1 MEKFNVVVNQL
12 IKFRIQWIL
21 NILNENEEIGI

>member
-1 MEKFNVVVNQL
+1 MEKFNAVVNQL